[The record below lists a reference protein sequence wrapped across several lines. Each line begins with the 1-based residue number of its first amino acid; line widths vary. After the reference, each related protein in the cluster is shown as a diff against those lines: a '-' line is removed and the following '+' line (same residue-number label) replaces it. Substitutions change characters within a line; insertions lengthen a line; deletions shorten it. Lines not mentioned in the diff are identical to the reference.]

1 MESSKRTRKIGG
13 MNEAAWVV
21 GIVVCALGVALCTK
35 ADFGLSMI
43 AAPPFILH
51 YALRGLFPWF
61 TQGTAEY
68 VWQGVLLLLMCA
80 AVQRFRWRYLLSFG
94 TAVIAGLAID
104 GWLLLLGGNAP
115 YESTLVRIVAFIA
128 GELLTALAIA
138 FVFRTSLPIQIY
150 ELLVREI
157 ADRFGFDVNRVKQ
170 VNDAAML
177 ILSAAMSFLLTGG
190 FNGFGVGTIL
200 ITVINAPLIALFGR
214 LLDRFFT
221 FEPRFPKL
229 SAVLRQQNG
238 GAEKNGSE
246 SEFF

>member
-1 MESSKRTRKIGG
+1 MAADTERKEKKRIGG

-51 YALRGLFPWF
+51 YVLRDLFPRF

-68 VWQGVLLLLMCA
+68 VWQGLLLLLMCA
-80 AVQRFRWRYLLSFG
+80 AVQRFRWRYLYSFG
-94 TAVIAGLAID
+94 TAVIAGLCID

-115 YESTLVRIVAFIA
+115 YETMGVRIAAFAA

-157 ADRFGFDVNRVKQ
+157 ADRFRFDVNRVKM
-170 VNDAAML
+170 VNDIAML
-177 ILSAAMSFLLTGG
+177 LLSAALSFLLTGG
-190 FNGFGVGTIL
+190 FHGFGAGTVL
-200 ITVINAPLIALFGR
+200 ITLINAPLIALFGR
-214 LLDRFFT
+214 LIDSVFT

-229 SAVLRQQNG
+229 AALLRQ
-238 GAEKNGSE
+238 
-246 SEFF
+246 